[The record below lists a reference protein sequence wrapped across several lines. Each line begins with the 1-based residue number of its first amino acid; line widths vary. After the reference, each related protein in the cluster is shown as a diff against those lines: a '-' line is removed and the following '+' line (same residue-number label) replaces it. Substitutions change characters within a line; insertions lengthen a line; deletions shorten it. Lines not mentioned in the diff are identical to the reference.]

1 MSANKKKSR
10 TSHREL
16 FVVSKDAP
24 FQFVEAYKSLRTNL
38 EFLQHLYDCL
48 AVDVI
53 ARRIV
58 RTADP
63 DNLCLFIAGCQLM
76 VLFNSTM
83 RSLRAVSL
91 INQLSNG

>member
-1 MSANKKKSR
+1 MCAR
-10 TSHREL
+10 REIAVG
-16 FVVSKDAP
+16 FVDDDN
-24 FQFVEAYKSLRTNL
+24 TL

-63 DNLCLFIAGCQLM
+63 DNLCLFIAGCQQ
-76 VLFNSTM
+76 FS
-83 RSLRAVSL
+83 AE
-91 INQLSNG
+91 I